1 MSVKN
6 NATVVRVDWETKDGK
21 HEFNIFD
28 EDKVEEKVKELNE
41 EGAATEIRFS
51 QTFTYYNVSDTT
63 PTDDLLELVSSL
75 TEQANIINRALDI
88 KQNQFV
94 RGLMKQ
100 DNFTPV
106 EGTYDLADIAAR
118 EAERKSASPETK
130 AARALSKL
138 AGYEITPEALASIL
152 AAMNPSQAQGA

>member
-6 NATVVRVDWETKDGK
+6 NATLVRVDWITKDGK
-21 HEFNIFD
+21 HEFNTFD
-28 EDKVEEKVKELNE
+28 EDKVQEKVNELNE
-41 EGAATEIRFS
+41 EGASTEVKFT
-51 QTFTYYNVSDTT
+51 QTFTYYNVSETS
-63 PTDDLLELVSSL
+63 PLEDLEELVSMK

-94 RGLMKQ
+94 RNLMKN
-100 DNFTPV
+100 DTFTPV
-106 EGTYDLADIAAR
+106 EGSYDLADIAAK

-130 AARALSKL
+130 AARALSKI

-152 AAMNPSQAQGA
+152 AAMNPSQAGQ